1 MEIPRLVVMAAG
13 ATAVRETIVLV
24 LPKLTDFQAS
34 VPCQILIVLTV
45 VVAMSVAT
53 MAVIKA
59 TVVTTRVKSAL
70 MVM

>member
-45 VVAMSVAT
+45 VAMSVAT